1 MTSLPPAQPAQPCL
15 PTMLMRLSVARAA
28 QAQLAA
34 TPAPPCPEFS
44 TLTWPVY
51 HLTSMCALKLSTDPL
66 SVAPLGPNVEPF
78 LPHGPVCLP
87 ALIPITKH
95 TLTYYH
101 RYVILCI
108 GTKYSISVQV

>member
-1 MTSLPPAQPAQPCL
+1 MTSPPPAQPAQPCL

-51 HLTSMCALKLSTDPL
+51 YLTSMCALTLCLLTHSPLPLLAPMLNPSFLIGL
-66 SVAPLGPNVEPF
+66 SVFQLSYLDEVLF
-78 LPHGPVCLP
+78 
-87 ALIPITKH
+87 IDT
-95 TLTYYH
+95 
-101 RYVILCI
+101 
-108 GTKYSISVQV
+108 